1 MGRLTRRTFLQ
12 SSAAV
17 AGAAAFSAVPAI
29 GQAKPRVVVIGGGAG
44 GATAAKYIARDSKGA
59 IDVTLVE
66 PLKRYQTCFH
76 SNLYLGGYRSYD
88 SITHGY
94 EKLTSAYGVKM
105 NHQWANAIDRDKKQ
119 VVLADGSRLS
129 YDRLVV
135 SPGIAL
141 KYDSVPGWGK
151 EHEVA
156 MPHAWLPG
164 EQTQILKKR
173 LDAVPDGGV
182 IVMIAPPN
190 PFRCPPGPYERACMI
205 AHYLKTRKP
214 KSKLIILDP
223 KKQISKQA
231 LFVQAFTEDYKGIV
245 EFNLSND
252 IDNFALKR
260 VDPATREIE
269 TVSGLKIKASVANII
284 PPQKAGAIAQLA
296 GCTEGDWCPIVA
308 DNFASAKVADVYVVG
323 DASAA
328 GDMPKS
334 AFSANSQAKSVASEL
349 ESMYVGKPRYPTR
362 YRNTCWSMLGPST
375 ASRSAPTTPPRR
387 ASSRRKARSCPSPV
401 RTRASGSR
409 TTPSTSAGTTAS
421 SPTCSRR
428 PPRRRRRP
436 RRPLRRRV
444 DPPGDV
450 GSATPADG
458 RARAAVR
465 RSPSP
470 SACPARDTGQRRGGG
485 EPGRRRSCPLR
496 RRPRI
501 DEARGRGRPWNT
513 GDARSGET
521 PPTGRMTSAPRQ
533 TWARPS
539 PPTARSVPRVG
550 PSAGPTTRPDDT
562 NSATTRT
569 ATRDERRDD
578 TNDRTA

>member
-12 SSAAV
+12 STAAV

-44 GATAAKYIARDSKGA
+44 GTTAAKYIARDSKGA

-105 NHQWANAIDRDKKQ
+105 NHQWASAIDRDKKQ

-190 PFRCPPGPYERACMI
+190 PFRCPPGPYERVSMM
-205 AHYLKTRKP
+205 AHALKAAG
-214 KSKLIILDP
+214 KSKSKIIVIDP
-223 KKQISKQA
+223 KENFSKQG
-231 LFVQAFTEDYKGIV
+231 LFQEGWEKYYKGMV
-245 EFNLSND
+245 EWLGPKVHD
-252 IDNFALKR
+252 GLKS
-260 VDPATREIE
+260 VDPKTNTVVTGFE
-269 TVSGLKIKASVANII
+269 TYKAALVNVI
-284 PPQKAGAIAQLA
+284 PAQTAGTIAIDAKLTNA
-296 GCTEGDWCPIVA
+296 GGFCPIDA
-308 DNFASAKVADVYVVG
+308 ASMKSTVDPNIYVLG
-323 DASAA
+323 DASIA

-334 AFSANSQAKSVASEL
+334 GFSANSQAKVAALMIRGEL
-349 ESMYVGKPRYPTR
+349 IKAETFPARYA
-362 YRNTCWSMLGPST
+362 NTCWSLIETDDAVKVGGRYEAKDGKIAATETFVSKT
-375 ASRSAPTTPPRR
+375 GESADL
-387 ASSRRKARSCPSPV
+387 RKA
-401 RTRASGSR
+401 TQAENMGWYAGI
-409 TTPSTSAGTTAS
+409 SADMFG
-421 SPTCSRR
+421 
-428 PPRRRRRP
+428 
-436 RRPLRRRV
+436 
-444 DPPGDV
+444 
-450 GSATPADG
+450 
-458 RARAAVR
+458 
-465 RSPSP
+465 
-470 SACPARDTGQRRGGG
+470 
-485 EPGRRRSCPLR
+485 
-496 RRPRI
+496 
-501 DEARGRGRPWNT
+501 
-513 GDARSGET
+513 
-521 PPTGRMTSAPRQ
+521 
-533 TWARPS
+533 
-539 PPTARSVPRVG
+539 
-550 PSAGPTTRPDDT
+550 
-562 NSATTRT
+562 
-569 ATRDERRDD
+569 
-578 TNDRTA
+578 